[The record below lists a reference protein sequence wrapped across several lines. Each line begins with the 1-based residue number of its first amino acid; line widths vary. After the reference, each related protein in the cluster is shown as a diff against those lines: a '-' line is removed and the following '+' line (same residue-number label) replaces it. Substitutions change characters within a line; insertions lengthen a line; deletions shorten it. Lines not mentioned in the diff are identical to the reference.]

1 MLKFECKMRC
11 RHCKEKFTPKF
22 FNQKFHLDK
31 LECIAAFNEWV
42 KVETEKKNDREWRK
56 EKKVIK
62 EKLKSHADYVKDLQI
77 VFNAYIR
84 ERDKSLPCVSCGA
97 FNVEEWHCGHYIPTT
112 YQYLRFNEKNC
123 ARQCSKCNT
132 YLRGNLVSY
141 RIELI
146 NRIGLDEVEKLE
158 ADRHITKKLSIPEL
172 IEMRVKYK
180 DKLKVLKN

>member
-62 EKLKSHADYVKDLQI
+62 EKYKSFLHSPRSRITREISSSQDYQTKYV
-77 VFNAYIR
+77 
-84 ERDKSLPCVSCGA
+84 
-97 FNVEEWHCGHYIPTT
+97 
-112 YQYLRFNEKNC
+112 LRQKIEKQPSVISN
-123 ARQCSKCNT
+123 N
-132 YLRGNLVSY
+132 
-141 RIELI
+141 
-146 NRIGLDEVEKLE
+146 
-158 ADRHITKKLSIPEL
+158 
-172 IEMRVKYK
+172 
-180 DKLKVLKN
+180 